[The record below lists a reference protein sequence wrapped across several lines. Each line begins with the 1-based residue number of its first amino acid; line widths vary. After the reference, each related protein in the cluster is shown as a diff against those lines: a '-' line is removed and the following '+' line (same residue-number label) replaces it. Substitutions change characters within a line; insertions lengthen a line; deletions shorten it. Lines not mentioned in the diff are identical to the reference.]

1 MNGGMEEPP
10 RGAIGQHHHMVMANP
25 PAFVDYRGPGHWS
38 ILLFQKMASASS
50 ETKYLLVDTVKLFS
64 AIRTKGV
71 RTSVDKGKVLKLLEE
86 AEAREKKRSRKLEE
100 ELQRLRK
107 EVMELRGKA
116 SEPTDAEQPKK
127 KKRRSTT
134 TEEMANSDAA
144 NK

>member
-1 MNGGMEEPP
+1 
-10 RGAIGQHHHMVMANP
+10 
-25 PAFVDYRGPGHWS
+25 
-38 ILLFQKMASASS
+38 MASASS